1 MKKYIVT
8 FLLENPAYEVEADDY
23 ENAEGKAFKQYLAD
37 RYNGY
42 KGYIMDVEIEEVQE

>member
-37 RYNGY
+37 RYNGN
-42 KGYIMDVEIEEVQE
+42 IMDVEIEEVQE